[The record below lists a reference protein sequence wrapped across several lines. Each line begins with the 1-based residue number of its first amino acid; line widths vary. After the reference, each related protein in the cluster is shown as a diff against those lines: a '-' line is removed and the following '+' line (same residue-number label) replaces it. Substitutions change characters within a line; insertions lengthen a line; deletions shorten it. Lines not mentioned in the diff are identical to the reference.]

1 MKKIIG
7 IICSVFLVAQTAMFA
22 GCGKEEEKKGNVNE
36 IVDVWSTYGATK
48 VLQNQKENV
57 SYHNLGEG
65 ISISMMKNESEG
77 TQLVLTAK
85 QDVSSYELIGGD
97 LKDNAGNVIS
107 KDDIG
112 IYHQKYITITKR
124 ANAEMNP
131 AFAVGD
137 YIPDMLLDMDKAVE
151 YKENT
156 IKSGENQSIY
166 VEVETK
172 SDTKAGT
179 YKGDFTLKVDGAEV
193 SVPVTVTVWDFGFDG
208 KSEFKSVFLLYT
220 WGLLHGEYDCS
231 DEMIL
236 NYMETALK
244 YDVCIYPVGTFDY
257 NATEEV
263 DTYTGFIDY
272 VVDAYDRSEAF
283 NTIIVPI
290 ALGGDFKAYSSD
302 GQPSSD
308 SQSILEYLNGL
319 LEKST
324 PEKPYLDHVVFYVS
338 GLDEAD
344 MRPADWEKSKNI
356 FGVGGEIDQLY
367 SCLSAEIQKSDA

>member
-36 IVDVWSTYGATK
+36 LVDVWSTYGATK
-48 VLQNQKENV
+48 VLQNQKESV

-85 QDVSSYELIGGD
+85 KDVSSYELIGGD
-97 LKDNAGNVIS
+97 LKDDAGNVIS

-179 YKGDFTLKVDGAEV
+179 YKGDFTGRRRG
-193 SVPVTVTVWDFGFDG
+193 SFCTRYRYGMGFR
-208 KSEFKSVFLLYT
+208 L
-220 WGLLHGEYDCS
+220 
-231 DEMIL
+231 
-236 NYMETALK
+236 
-244 YDVCIYPVGTFDY
+244 
-257 NATEEV
+257 
-263 DTYTGFIDY
+263 
-272 VVDAYDRSEAF
+272 
-283 NTIIVPI
+283 
-290 ALGGDFKAYSSD
+290 
-302 GQPSSD
+302 
-308 SQSILEYLNGL
+308 
-319 LEKST
+319 
-324 PEKPYLDHVVFYVS
+324 
-338 GLDEAD
+338 
-344 MRPADWEKSKNI
+344 
-356 FGVGGEIDQLY
+356 
-367 SCLSAEIQKSDA
+367 